1 MDESHHSKGMT
12 MSTVFNTTTQI
23 TLFFRGWT
31 TTTATSYTFTLIFL
45 FALAV
50 FNRVL
55 GVLKFQLAA
64 KHTETAEK
72 GVRVPK
78 LQLPTARRRRHAVPK
93 DRMSPLPRYMAVAE
107 NDPENEAPFLG
118 PDHERERTRDGHGLS
133 FSPTQEPDGPLAQ
146 RRWWSACRRWSWRR
160 DGTSSL
166 LEGLRALVGYA
177 LMLAVMTFNVGVF
190 CAVVGGIIVGE
201 LFLGRYANPSSTWQD
216 VETLTPM
223 ASNKSRPI
231 QSTLMELSDMGDC
244 SHLLLLLFVI
254 GSISPNTKPPS
265 PFTQNHR
272 FSRSISHGAPSR
284 GLQTQ
289 WPPPADTTP
298 YTIRG
303 LQPGRPYT
311 KTRYYELVSIYHPEK
326 RVAYDRSGAG
336 WTHRPVGY
344 TYSNSGSAGGST
356 STPDLQHR
364 RLAVLILV
372 IAFFLQSCDFLA
384 QCYKA
389 DMRARAWHEQLNGL
403 LDRRRHRAS
412 SLGISEAQV
421 QNFLLKRDPSGVGF
435 GMLEEPV
442 YCEVL
447 PYCSYGPAG
456 F

>member
-12 MSTVFNTTTQI
+12 MSTVFNTSTQI

-55 GVLKFQLAA
+55 GVLKFQLDA
-64 KHTETAEK
+64 KHIETAEK
-72 GVRVPK
+72 GVRFPK

-118 PDHERERTRDGHGLS
+118 PDHERERTRDGHGLL

-223 ASNKSRPI
+223 ASNKSRSI
-231 QSTLMELSDMGDC
+231 QSTLMELS
-244 SHLLLLLFVI
+244 
-254 GSISPNTKPPS
+254 NTAIAPIHFFYS
-265 PFTQNHR
+265 
-272 FSRSISHGAPSR
+272 SSISHGAPSR

-298 YTIRG
+298 YTILG
-303 LQPGRPYT
+303 LQLGRPYT

-326 RVAYDRSGAG
+326 RLAYDRSGAG

-344 TYSNSGSAGGST
+344 TYSNSGSAGGLT

-372 IAFFLQSCDFLA
+372 IAFFLQSCYFLA

-389 DMRARAWHEQLNGL
+389 DMRARAWHEQLNRL

-442 YCEVL
+442 YREVL